1 MHLCVFQRGWETV
14 CADEMFLG
22 NKQTGA
28 RAGFPLGW
36 LLELFRCV
44 IQFDRDRR
52 RRSGFWT
59 RRLLSFES
67 IAELDNA
74 PPNADGGNQKEHRR
88 HDDRYKI
95 VICLNPVG
103 DFCHG
108 YFLTTNGHE

>member
-1 MHLCVFQRGWETV
+1 MYLCVLQCGWEAV
-14 CADEMFLG
+14 RADEMFLG

-28 RAGFPLGW
+28 CAGFPLGW

-59 RRLLSFES
+59 RRLLSHES

-74 PPNADGGNQKEHRR
+74 PPNADGGNEKERR
-88 HDDRYKI
+88 SSNNRHA
-95 VICLNPVG
+95 VIIRLNPV
-103 DFCHG
+103 DYLCHDQP
-108 YFLTTNGHE
+108 LTTNECE